1 MGQIDVDALLQE
13 VSAELPCGEDLEY
26 DPDYGEL
33 ERAAQGKPEQ
43 IMGDTTVPAEDAD
56 WSDVG
61 KRARALLARTK
72 DLRVALYL
80 ARAELQTGG
89 MVGFADSL
97 RLVRN
102 LTEQYWDTVHPQLDA
117 DDDNDPTLRV
127 NTIMSLCDEDTV
139 LRSLREAPLVNSR
152 SFGRVSYRDIA
163 MANGEI
169 APVDGAEG
177 SGLDAAGINAAFM
190 ECDVEALQATAAA
203 AREAVEHATAIEA
216 QVTGQ
221 VGAGDAPNLA
231 DLRSAIQPIQ
241 RVLMEKLEQR
251 GVGDSA
257 AAANGQ
263 ESASADATG
272 QPAAGAVP
280 AASAG
285 QIASRDDVVR
295 ALDKICQYYERNE
308 PSSPVPLLLR
318 RAKRLV
324 TKSFMDILR
333 DLAPDG
339 VAQAEKIGGT
349 EGGGA

>member
-1 MGQIDVDALLQE
+1 MGTMGQIDVDALLQE
-13 VSAELPCGEDLEY
+13 VSDELPCGEDLEY

-43 IMGDTTVPAEDAD
+43 TMGDTTVPAEDAD
-56 WSDVG
+56 WADVG
-61 KRARALLARTK
+61 KRARALLARSK

-80 ARAELQTGG
+80 ARAELHTSG

-102 LTEQYWDTVHPQLDA
+102 LSEQYWDTVHPQLDA

-139 LRSLREAPLVNSR
+139 LRSLRDAPLVNSR

-163 MANGEI
+163 VANGEI
-169 APVDGAEG
+169 APVDGAEAA
-177 SGLDAAGINAAFM
+177 GLDAAGVNAAFM

-203 AREAVEHATAIEA
+203 AREAVEHATAIEE
-216 QVTGQ
+216 QVTSQ
-221 VGAGDAPNLA
+221 VGASNAPNLA

-251 GVGDSA
+251 GVGGEA

-263 ESASADATG
+263 DSPGTDAPG
-272 QPAAGAVP
+272 QPAAGG
-280 AASAG
+280 ASTG

-349 EGGGA
+349 DGS

>member
-1 MGQIDVDALLQE
+1 MAQIDVDALLE
-13 VSAELPCGEDLEY
+13 GVSAELPCGEDLEY
-26 DPDYGEL
+26 DPDFGEL
-33 ERAAQGKPEQ
+33 ERATQGKPEQ
-43 IMGDTTVPAEDAD
+43 TMGDTTVPAEDPD
-56 WSDVG
+56 WSDVD
-61 KRARALLARTK
+61 KRAVALLSRTK

-80 ARAELQTGG
+80 AQAELHTSGL
-89 MVGFADSL
+89 VGFADSL

-102 LTEQYWDTVHPQLDA
+102 LIEQYWDTVHPQLDA

-139 LRSLREAPLVNSR
+139 LRSLREAPLVTSR
-152 SFGRVSYRDIA
+152 AFGKVSYRDIA
-163 MANGEI
+163 VANGEI

-177 SGLDAAGINAAFM
+177 GGLDAAGVNAAFM
-190 ECDVEALQATAAA
+190 DCDVEALQATAAA
-203 AREAVEHATAIEA
+203 AQEAVEQATAIED
-216 QVTGQ
+216 QVTSQ
-221 VGAGDAPNLA
+221 VGANDAPNLE
-231 DLRSAIQPIQ
+231 DFRSAMQPIQ
-241 RVLMEKLEQR
+241 RIFMEKLEQR
-251 GVGDSA
+251 GVGSG
-257 AAANGQ
+257 AAANG
-263 ESASADATG
+263 EDSPSTDASG
-272 QPAAGAVP
+272 QPGAGGAP

-349 EGGGA
+349 DGS